1 MDKFELIQKGF
12 KHLKK
17 DCTGVAFLGIVNKS
31 EIPQK
36 ADREDY
42 TDTYFAHE
50 YNNTITDGWDE
61 ASFWGSIYLPFLGDE
76 YMHFDVHA

>member
-12 KHLKK
+12 KHLKQ
-17 DCTGVAFLGIVNKS
+17 DCTFVALLGIVNKS

-42 TDTYFAHE
+42 TDTDFTHE
-50 YNNTITDGWDE
+50 YNDTKTDGWDA
-61 ASFWGSIYLPFLGDE
+61 ASFWGSVYLPFVDDE